1 MRNLLRVTLLGLL
14 LQAWCIRPAASLN
27 TLGSGDVSHGEIR
40 VDIRVDTAA
49 SPGESGSGSGA
60 VSHKPVID
68 LTWTVPDP
76 NPTAKTGSLE
86 GLCFVP
92 FAGAPNAQPG
102 FQYRV
107 LGTNSLGQ
115 VVVDTL
121 KCVAF
126 SQTGSSA
133 TPAPPTLPALPTFE
147 EAWAGTHIPPA
158 DVHTDPAS
166 RGITGLETRIWTTG
180 PTMIAIATSIRGY
193 TITGTATLDHYEIS
207 VDGGPPARA
216 DNDRFTFETKGMHKI
231 TVAAVWRGRA
241 SISGHELNPPV
252 DLGDIGTAIVSSDR
266 DYQVNEIRSVLQP

>member
-1 MRNLLRVTLLGLL
+1 MSLLFATRAAAADVTG
-14 LQAWCIRPAASLN
+14 
-27 TLGSGDVSHGEIR
+27 GG
-40 VDIRVDTAA
+40 TAA
-49 SPGESGSGSGA
+49 NGNLDVALHVDAPGAPRGRQGGSKAPSR
-60 VSHKPVID
+60 KPVID

-76 NPTAKTGSLE
+76 NPAAKAGSLE

-121 KCVAF
+121 KCVPF
-126 SQTGSSA
+126 SQIGSGA
-133 TPAPPTLPALPTFE
+133 TPAPPTLPTLPTFE

-180 PTMIAIATSIRGY
+180 PTTIAIATSIRGY

-207 VDGGPPARA
+207 IDGGAPARA
-216 DNDRFTFETKGMHKI
+216 DKDRFTFETKGMHKI

-241 SISGHELNPPV
+241 SISGNELNPPV
-252 DLGDIGTAIVSSDR
+252 DLGDIGTATVSSER
-266 DYQVNEIRSVLQP
+266 SYQVNEIRSVLQP

>member
-1 MRNLLRVTLLGLL
+1 MIPLARVLLMASSIAIMVAAPAVGLNNDASATLSNEGVSVHIKVG
-14 LQAWCIRPAASLN
+14 APGAAG
-27 TLGSGDVSHGEIR
+27 GSRAGS
-40 VDIRVDTAA
+40 
-49 SPGESGSGSGA
+49 SSESR
-60 VSHKPVID
+60 KPVID

-76 NPTAKTGSLE
+76 NPAAKAGSLE

-121 KCVAF
+121 KCVPF
-126 SQTGSSA
+126 SQIGSGA
-133 TPAPPTLPALPTFE
+133 TPAPPTLPTLPTFE

-180 PTMIAIATSIRGY
+180 PTTIAIATSIRGY

-207 VDGGPPARA
+207 VDGGAPARA
-216 DNDRFTFETKGMHKI
+216 ENDRFTFETKGMHKI

-241 SISGHELNPPV
+241 SISGNELNPPV
-252 DLGDIGTAIVSSDR
+252 DLGDIGTATVSSER
-266 DYQVNEIRSVLQP
+266 NYQVNEIRSVLQP